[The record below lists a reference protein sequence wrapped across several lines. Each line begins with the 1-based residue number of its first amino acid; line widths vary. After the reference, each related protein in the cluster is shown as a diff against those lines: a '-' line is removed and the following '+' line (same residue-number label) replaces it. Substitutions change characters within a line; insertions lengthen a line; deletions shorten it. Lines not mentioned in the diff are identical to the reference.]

1 MRFSVRP
8 AKVLLIA
15 FVCIILVIALW
26 RLQPAAAEGIG
37 GARGLV
43 FWALHVAFLLPLLY
57 AALAL
62 VLWVPF
68 RVRLFPVLSLALSG
82 VVGSL
87 AFTPIAMI
95 IDSLFA
101 ARNDVA
107 DQGPLILRAGAEFL
121 NFVLPVSLIWI
132 LINTRQLSRLSVP
145 RLNAVA
151 EPDVPALSPDEAEFW
166 SQVPSALGHDLVALS
181 AEQHYV
187 RVFTTKGDTL
197 ILFAF
202 RRAVAAVERFDG
214 VQIHRSHWVRL
225 AQVVEVAGTSRDLR
239 CRLSNGQVLPVSRG
253 NVAPLRERIESR
265 RQAMIASVG
274 ENGPSGGLAARS

>member
-1 MRFSVRP
+1 M
-8 AKVLLIA
+8 
-15 FVCIILVIALW
+15 
-26 RLQPAAAEGIG
+26 
-37 GARGLV
+37 
-43 FWALHVAFLLPLLY
+43 FWALHVAFLLPILY
-57 AALAL
+57 AAQAL
-62 VLWVPF
+62 ILWLPF
-68 RVRLFPVLSLALSG
+68 QRRLFPVLSLALSG
-82 VVGSL
+82 VLGSL
-87 AFTPIAMI
+87 AFTPLAMV
-95 IDSLFA
+95 IDTLFSA
-101 ARNDVA
+101 SNDVA
-107 DQGPLILRAGAEFL
+107 DEGPLVLRAGAEFL
-121 NFVLPVSLIWI
+121 NFFVPVTLIWI

-145 RLNAVA
+145 RLNAVT

-166 SQVPSALGHDLVALS
+166 AQVPSALGHDLVALS

-274 ENGPSGGLAARS
+274 EKGTAGGLVARS